1 MLREE
6 LRIARLSEKLA
17 KDKLLEVRRDGQM
30 YPVSICQLKA
40 NLLCFDGFY
49 HPDTI
54 KLGWQLLKQF

>member
-30 YPVSICQLKA
+30 YPVSIC
-40 NLLCFDGFY
+40 
-49 HPDTI
+49 
-54 KLGWQLLKQF
+54 